1 MKKRFLVIVALLS
14 LAVPT
19 ALAAPPD
26 GKKPKPDAGT
36 QAFESDAE
44 KACRDERGTTAQSTA
59 AFAERYGTNK
69 NKKNAFGKCVSAKSK
84 GEDDEDEADEDKNK
98 DKDKTNASKACK
110 AERGTSTASI
120 AAFAE
125 KYGTNKNKKN
135 AFGKC
140 VSKLAKQKARAPRS

>member
-1 MKKRFLVIVALLS
+1 VKRFLVIVALLT
-14 LAVPT
+14 LAVPA

-36 QAFESDAE
+36 PAAQSDGE
-44 KACRDERGTTAQSTA
+44 KACRAERGTTA
-59 AFAERYGTNK
+59 
-69 NKKNAFGKCVSAKSK
+69 
-84 GEDDEDEADEDKNK
+84 
-98 DKDKTNASKACK
+98 
-110 AERGTSTASI
+110 ASI

-140 VSKLAKQKARAPRS
+140 VSSKSKDEEDEANEDENNTNASKTCKAERGTTAASIAAFAEKYGTNENKKNAFGKCVSKHAKQKA